1 MVFLFPLAAVEGV
14 FLRYFP
20 LASQQRGPG
29 ALRGSSK
36 HSLEAISLGNERAV
50 EKSSVGKPYK
60 SEKRNAKE
68 EPEKQGGS
76 GQRR

>member
-1 MVFLFPLAAVEGV
+1 MRGWFV
-14 FLRYFP
+14 RYFP

-36 HSLEAISLGNERAV
+36 HSLEAISLGIERAA
-50 EKSSVGKPYK
+50 EKTSVGKPYK
-60 SEKRNAKE
+60 SEKRSAEE

-76 GQRR
+76 GRRR